1 MQWEPFHHPDISL
14 PVIRRRACDE
24 LITLLAGATELLLS
38 RGLSPLYKSCYP
50 SRRAFDAS
58 TTRLEK
64 AGLITRSNAHGDL
77 PQIFLTDTA
86 RQALPAYFHP
96 QKHWNARWN
105 QWWYILMF
113 DVPEKNRAYRDTL
126 RAFLKQRRLGCLQKS
141 VWVTPI
147 DIRPDYDD
155 LNRAA
160 GVDSVAFLFESRTV
174 LGFGDQSVVTEA
186 WDFKSINRLQKF
198 YLQFASENLNQLN
211 QAAVTESGIVQL
223 IRMDN
228 LAYAQAM
235 SNDPLLPKEL
245 HPADYVGMQVAE
257 AHQALLTE
265 AVRRLQSPSSRL
277 YSRS

>member
-1 MQWEPFHHPDISL
+1 MQWKPFHHPDISL
-14 PVIRRRACDE
+14 PVIRRRTCDE
-24 LITLLAGATELLLS
+24 LVTLMAGMTELLLS
-38 RGLSPLYKSCYP
+38 RGMSTLYKSCYP
-50 SRRAFDAS
+50 SSRAFDAS
-58 TTRLEK
+58 TARLEK
-64 AGLITRSNAHGDL
+64 AGLITRSKSNVDL
-77 PQIFLTDTA
+77 PEIHLTDAA
-86 RQALPAYFHP
+86 RKALPAYFHP
-96 QKHWNARWN
+96 QKHWDARWN
-105 QWWYILMF
+105 QWWYVLMF

-141 VWVTPI
+141 VWVTPV

-186 WDFKSINRLQKF
+186 WDFKSINRLQE
-198 YLQFASENLNQLN
+198 YYILFAGENLKQLN
-211 QAAVTESGIVQL
+211 QAAVAESGILQL

-245 HPADYVGMQVAE
+245 HPSDYVGMQAAE
-257 AHQALLTE
+257 AHHALLSA
-265 AVRRLQSPSSRL
+265 AVHRLQTF
-277 YSRS
+277 